1 MSSRLYLKHSN
12 CSQREQ
18 LRPVGSGLLQR
29 GVGCAN
35 MPGDLIDGWCYTG
48 DLVEGFGAG
57 DCRGVCGVPEG
68 STVEVRGWGVINQT
82 PSTCHLSFLFPV
94 LFGIPLVQRFECV
107 PFPPNTF
114 FCSSPVGCPFTTLP
128 NIILRCV

>member
-18 LRPVGSGLLQR
+18 LRPVGSGLLQT

-48 DLVEGFGAG
+48 DLVEGFWSRRLQGRLWG
-57 DCRGVCGVPEG
+57 PRRKYCRSEG
-68 STVEVRGWGVINQT
+68 
-82 PSTCHLSFLFPV
+82 
-94 LFGIPLVQRFECV
+94 
-107 PFPPNTF
+107 
-114 FCSSPVGCPFTTLP
+114 VGCH
-128 NIILRCV
+128 